1 MLESAN
7 GSSWPPR
14 RTREPSCLPGV
25 HNPAM
30 PIRSVWFAL
39 LVAALPSA
47 VQAQG
52 GGRIV
57 DEGTFTVT
65 KPGAPT
71 AAESFRITKTENDL
85 LQGTAQASAGSRK
98 ITSRLIADSTGL
110 PSDYGLVV
118 LEGRDTLFRV
128 RVAGTGGRLSATSS
142 NRRGD
147 ESMREYPS
155 APATI
160 IVDDDLVHLVY
171 FAAIRGRTGTVHLIN
186 PRTGATANATVAAQ
200 GLEPIDIGGKSTTA
214 THYVMSGG
222 PIRRDFWLDSSRR
235 LLRLETSAGL
245 KAIREELP
253 R

>member
-1 MLESAN
+1 MPGSAT

-14 RTREPSCLPGV
+14 RSREPPRLHGV

-30 PIRSVWFAL
+30 PIRSACFAL
-39 LVAALPSA
+39 LVATLPAA
-47 VQAQG
+47 VRAQG

-71 AAESFRITKTENDL
+71 VAESFRITKTENEL
-85 LQGTAQASAGSRK
+85 LQATAQSSAGSRR
-98 ITSRLIADSTGL
+98 ITSRLIGDTTGL

-118 LEGRDTLFRV
+118 LEGRDTLFKV

-160 IVDDDLVHLVY
+160 IIDDDLVHLAY
-171 FAAIRGRTGTVHLIN
+171 FATIRGRTGSVHLIN
-186 PRTGATANATVAAQ
+186 PRTGATATATVASQ
-200 GLEPIDIGGKSTTA
+200 GLEPIDIAGKSTTA

-222 PIRRDFWLDSSRR
+222 PVRRD
-235 LLRLETSAGL
+235 
-245 KAIREELP
+245 
-253 R
+253 

>member
-1 MLESAN
+1 
-7 GSSWPPR
+7 
-14 RTREPSCLPGV
+14 
-25 HNPAM
+25 M
-30 PIRSVWFAL
+30 PIRSACFAL
-39 LVAALPSA
+39 VVAALPSTLL
-47 VQAQG
+47 AQR

-65 KPGAPT
+65 RPGAPPL
-71 AAESFRITKTENDL
+71 AESFRITRNENDL
-85 LQGTAQASAGSRK
+85 LQATAQSSAGSRRM
-98 ITSRLIADSTGL
+98 TSRLIADSTGL
-110 PSDYGLVV
+110 PTDYGMVV

-128 RVAGTGGRLSATSS
+128 RVAGSGGRLSATSS

-160 IVDDDLVHLVY
+160 IVDDDLVHLAF
-171 FAAIRGRTGTVHLIN
+171 FAAIGNRARSVHLIN
-186 PRTGATANATVAAQ
+186 PRTGATANATMASQ

-214 THYVMSGG
+214 THFVMSGG
-222 PIRRDFWLDSSRR
+222 PVRRDFWLDSSGR
-235 LLRLETSAGL
+235 LLRLETSSGL

>member
-1 MLESAN
+1 
-7 GSSWPPR
+7 
-14 RTREPSCLPGV
+14 
-25 HNPAM
+25 M
-30 PIRSVWFAL
+30 PIRSVCFAL
-39 LVAALPSA
+39 FVAALPSA
-47 VQAQG
+47 IPAQAGG

-65 KPGAPT
+65 RPGGPT
-71 AAESFRITKTENDL
+71 VAESFRITRTENHL
-85 LQGTAQASAGSRK
+85 LQATAQSSTGSRRV
-98 ITSRLIADSTGL
+98 TSRLIADSATGL
-110 PSDYGLVV
+110 PTDYGLWV
-118 LEGRDTLFRV
+118 LEGRDTTFKV

-147 ESMREYPS
+147 ESMREYPY

-160 IVDDDLVHLVY
+160 IVDDELVHLAY
-171 FAAIRGRTGTVHLIN
+171 FAARGNRTGSVHLIN
-186 PRTGATANATVAAQ
+186 PRTGATATATVASQ

-222 PIRRDFWLDSSRR
+222 PVRRDFWLDSSGR